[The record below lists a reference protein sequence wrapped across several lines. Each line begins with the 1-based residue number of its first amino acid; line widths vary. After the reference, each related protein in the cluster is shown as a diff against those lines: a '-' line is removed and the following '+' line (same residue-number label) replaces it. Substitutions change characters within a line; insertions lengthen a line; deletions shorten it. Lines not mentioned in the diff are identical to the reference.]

1 MMKIAKW
8 IKRKLKSYPELYSIP
23 IALLAWVVSIEFL
36 RALDET
42 AGVFDAGVFQIPI
55 FSIILLFVFLSVAWL
70 AMGLLFGS
78 LRRFLKDEFK
88 QAFQEFTVWE
98 KTLLSYLVFFSLVL
112 SLVVLSFVLT

>member
-1 MMKIAKW
+1 MNIVGW
-8 IKRKLKSYPELYSIP
+8 IKGKLKCYPELYSIP
-23 IALLAWVVSIEFL
+23 IAILAWVVSVEFL

-55 FSIILLFVFLSVAWL
+55 FSIILLFVFLSVSWL

-88 QAFQEFTVWE
+88 QAFQEFDVWE
-98 KTLLSYLVFFSLVL
+98 KTLLSYLVFFSLVF
-112 SLVVLSFVLT
+112 SLVALSFVLT